1 MRKPLQNQPNA
12 RGNAIRQIF
21 TETDKR
27 TIYIPAP
34 QTSRK
39 SSSSSSSSRRRIAS
53 LATSPSSS
61 LIIARICTYFLG
73 LARIECIAIRFEI
86 LSHCDYS
93 LFRVAPVR
101 RILET
106 FHVSLHSLDSCQ
118 GFVTGFRLRGILS
131 CGLLEKTTSRLSTMN
146 TKHQT
151 GCILA
156 NTIAIYTYAQRFSRN
171 LDIFFFFCISQN
183 YNNVYKF
190 FTIKIFVI
198 NKKLLTLII
207 KLNFENIIIMR

>member
-1 MRKPLQNQPNA
+1 MNRHSGRERPARRLQLLHDAMRKPLENQPNA

-39 SSSSSSSSRRRIAS
+39 SSSRRYRFARHQPFLLVDNRVFARSSRRNVQW
-53 LATSPSSS
+53 
-61 LIIARICTYFLG
+61 

-93 LFRVAPVR
+93 LFRVAPVVR
-101 RILET
+101 YANLGN
-106 FHVSLHSLDSCQ
+106 VSRFSMLDSCQ

-156 NTIAIYTYAQRFSRN
+156 NTIAIGRSYAPRFRIN
-171 LDIFFFFCISQN
+171 LDFFFFVFLKT
-183 YNNVYKF
+183 NNVHIYF
-190 FTIKIFVI
+190 LYIKV
-198 NKKLLTLII
+198 
-207 KLNFENIIIMR
+207 